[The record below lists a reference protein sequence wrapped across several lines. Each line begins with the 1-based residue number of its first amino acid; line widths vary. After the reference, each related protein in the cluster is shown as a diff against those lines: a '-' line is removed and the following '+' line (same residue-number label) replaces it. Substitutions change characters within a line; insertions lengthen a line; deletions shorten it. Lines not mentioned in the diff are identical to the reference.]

1 MYAKKLLI
9 LFVCCLCLYT
19 GHAQI
24 TGKVSE
30 ADAHSL
36 TLFNEGKW
44 KVLVIYGKETI
55 TSGID
60 FPLLRMRTG
69 YAAYMLGNF
78 SESLLQYN
86 TVYEADPENKTALY
100 YVYLNN
106 LYLNNTTAARYYAGL
121 LPAETKEKES
131 LQNTKISS
139 FQAEFSYKSP
149 DDTARRNAQYA
160 RIGFTTELGYRFQLQ
175 QSLAYYTLEVNTP
188 LSSTNRVLYQRLQQP
203 EYYAKLTYTAT
214 GNISII
220 GAYHFLSDKFPNS
233 TLNTHVFLGGVKYSH
248 PYFSIQAN
256 ASTGNFNTNYS
267 QFDGI
272 LTFYPLGNLNV
283 YSMSRISFGTQ
294 TNFTQVLGAKLMKG
308 VWLEGNST
316 FGTQNYLFDND
327 ALYVKNDADPN
338 LFKGGGSLYTLLSP
352 KCMLSINYTL
362 EQRQKLNN
370 NPTNIFIPNTNYF
383 QHSINGGLTWKF

>member
-1 MYAKKLLI
+1 MYTKKLLI
-9 LFVCCLCLYT
+9 GFVCCLCLYS
-19 GHAQI
+19 GQAQI

-36 TLFNEGKW
+36 GLFNEAKW
-44 KVLVIYGKETI
+44 KPLLIFGKETI
-55 TSGID
+55 AAGID

-69 YAAYMLGNF
+69 YAAFMLGNF
-78 SESLLQYN
+78 SESLVQYSA
-86 TVYEADPENKTALY
+86 VYEADPDNKTALY

-106 LYLNNTTAARYYAGL
+106 LYLNNLTAARYYAGL
-121 LPAETKEKES
+121 LPAETKAKEN
-131 LQNTKISS
+131 LQNTKLSS
-139 FQAEFSYKSP
+139 FQAEFSYKAP

-160 RIGFTTELGYRFQLQ
+160 RIGFTTELGYRLQLQ
-175 QSLAYYTLEVNTP
+175 QSLAYYTLDVNTP
-188 LSSTNRVLYQRLQQP
+188 LSPTNRVLYQRLQQP
-203 EYYAKLTYTAT
+203 EYYAKFTYAAT
-214 GNISII
+214 GNISLI
-220 GAYHFLSDKFPNS
+220 GAYHFLSDKFPNT
-233 TLNTHVFLGGVKYSH
+233 TLNTNVFLGGVKYSH

-256 ASTGNFNTNYS
+256 ASSGNFNTSYT
-267 QFDGI
+267 QYDGI
-272 LTFYPLGNLNV
+272 LTFYPLGNLNL

-294 TNFTQVLGAKLMKG
+294 TNFTQVIGAKLMKG

-327 ALYVKNDADPN
+327 ALYVKNDTDPN

-370 NPTNIFIPNTNYF
+370 IPTNNYF